1 MTGRTHDLAAIT
13 VLGVVF
19 LSNPVQ
25 PLRLSTAICCVLA
38 NLIGGITPDIDQ
50 PTAPFWRNLPIGS
63 IFGRTFGRLSG
74 GHRFLTHSIA
84 GVALIGFAVHWLL
97 VFFSPVMGQ
106 VDIGYVWWAYMIG
119 VVSHLFMDMFTKE
132 GVPLLL
138 PLPFKFGMPPLR
150 RLRVTTGKWVE
161 NIVVFPLLLVF
172 NGVWFEAHYNEIL
185 EIMRQ
190 MGNSN

>member
-1 MTGRTHDLAAIT
+1 
-13 VLGVVF
+13 
-19 LSNPVQ
+19 
-25 PLRLSTAICCVLA
+25 
-38 NLIGGITPDIDQ
+38 
-50 PTAPFWRNLPIGS
+50 
-63 IFGRTFGRLSG
+63 
-74 GHRFLTHSIA
+74 
-84 GVALIGFAVHWLL
+84 
-97 VFFSPVMGQ
+97 
-106 VDIGYVWWAYMIG
+106 MIG

-172 NGVWFEAHYNEIL
+172 NGVWFAAHYNEIL
-185 EIMRQ
+185 EIMRR